1 MDIIKNYKK
10 YSKEVCYE
18 RQKNEQSKSWSKMC
32 G

>member
-1 MDIIKNYKK
+1 MKNYKK
-10 YSKEVCYE
+10 HFKEVCYE